1 MSKCNTESDS
11 LFPKDSEE
19 HFKKINATNW
29 CKSELITSG
38 KFFELAHCDSNFK
51 LSFICKL
58 CLKKP
63 GVFISADISSC
74 GNLKKHI
81 SVSLI
86 FYYCRPTFQ
95 FT

>member
-11 LFPKDSEE
+11 LVPKDSEE

-51 LSFICKL
+51 LSFLCKFQNLYL
-58 CLKKP
+58 CLT
-63 GVFISADISSC
+63 
-74 GNLKKHI
+74 
-81 SVSLI
+81 LI
-86 FYYCRPTFQ
+86 FMQ
-95 FT
+95 FKSYR